1 MSKIDITGYSK
12 NELSLLVMN
21 DEQKLNICIDFLT
34 VPENGDAGPM
44 RDMLNAYKMTI
55 EQLDIL
61 KNDLR
66 AYARNLEAFN
76 NETP

>member
-1 MSKIDITGYSK
+1 MSKIDITNYSK

-21 DEQKLNICIDFLT
+21 DEQKLNICMDFLT
-34 VPENGDAGPM
+34 VPENGNAAPM
-44 RDMLNAYKMTI
+44 MAMLNAYKVTL

-76 NETP
+76 NG